1 MRTIWSLWWATS
13 LVGAVAIP
21 EKLPVNILD
30 DTNTRSTWVKKYKS
44 VSSDSSVNIPSVFA
58 SKEEIVDWSLD
69 SADPAWASPVAM
81 GDGLVRKAVTSMVE
95 LLHF

>member
-58 SKEEIVDWSLD
+58 SKEEIVDWVPRGPD
-69 SADPAWASPVAM
+69 FMDI
-81 GDGLVRKAVTSMVE
+81 
-95 LLHF
+95 